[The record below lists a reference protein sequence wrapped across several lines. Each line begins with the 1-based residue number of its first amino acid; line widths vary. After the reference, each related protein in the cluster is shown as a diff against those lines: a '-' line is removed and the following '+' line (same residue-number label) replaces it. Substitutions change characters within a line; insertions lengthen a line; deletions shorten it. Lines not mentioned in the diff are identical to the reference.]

1 MLDPKLVSQVVREVL
16 SRLTNAEVRSAKAES
31 DTAPAARENHSD
43 FRLPTSAF
51 GIYTDMAAAVE
62 AAHASFL
69 KLRES
74 GVSARRKAINV
85 IRRMCVEK
93 ATEWGTL
100 EFNETKIGR
109 LAHKIEKLGICG
121 DLVPGVEALER
132 QAYSG
137 DYGLTVIDFA
147 PWGVIGAIT
156 PSTHSVP
163 TLTGNAIN
171 MIAAGNSVVYNT
183 HPAAAKCAA
192 VAIRAYN
199 EAIHAET
206 GISDLLTTVVKP
218 TLETFDT
225 MCHHPL
231 VKLLCV
237 TGGPA
242 VVAAAMKT
250 GKRAICAG
258 PGNPPVVVDETAD
271 LAKAARSI
279 IAGAAYDNNLLCIGE
294 KEVFVV
300 EAVADKLLEE
310 LSRAGAYRLNTA
322 QIEALAQKAF
332 VFPQGQG
339 AGCSHPVVNRDLV
352 GRDAA
357 VLAKAIGL
365 DIPASVELLVGETKA
380 DHIFVDEEQM
390 MPFLPIVRVPD
401 VDTAIAEA
409 VKAEHGYRHTGI
421 MHSRNIDAL
430 TKMAQ
435 VIDTTLF
442 IKNGPSMTGLGLGGE
457 GFLSFSIATPTGEG
471 VTTPMTFTR
480 SRRCVMVENLN
491 LY

>member
-1 MLDPKLVSQVVREVL
+1 MAAIDEKLVAKVVGEVL
-16 SRLTNAEVRSAKAES
+16 ARLKTQQAPSASSGQSGFGVYEDMNAA
-31 DTAPAARENHSD
+31 
-43 FRLPTSAF
+43 
-51 GIYTDMAAAVE
+51 IE
-62 AAHASFL
+62 AAQRSFV
-69 KLRES
+69 KLRE
-74 GVSARRKAINV
+74 GGMTARKKAIAV
-85 IRRMCVEK
+85 IRKLCVAK
-93 ATEWGTL
+93 AKEWGTI

-109 LAHKIEKLGICG
+109 LDHKIEKLGICG
-121 DLVPGVEALER
+121 DLVPGVEMLDRMAF
-132 QAYSG
+132 SG
-137 DYGLTVIDFA
+137 DSGLTVIDYA

-171 MIAAGNSVVYNT
+171 MVAAGNAVVYNT
-183 HPAAAKCAA
+183 HPSAAKCAA
-192 VAIRAYN
+192 IAIREYN
-199 EAIHAET
+199 QAIFAET
-206 GISDLLTTVVKP
+206 GISDLLTTVIKP
-218 TLETFDT
+218 TLDTFDA
-225 MCHHPL
+225 MCKHPH

-250 GKRAICAG
+250 GKRAVCAG

-271 LAKAARSI
+271 LDHAARSI
-279 IAGAAYDNNLLCIGE
+279 IQGASYDNNLLCIGE

-300 EAVADKLLEE
+300 ASVADKLMEAL
-310 LSRAGAYRLNTA
+310 RKAGAVQLNA
-322 QIEALAQKAF
+322 QQVEALAEKAF
-332 VFPQGQG
+332 VFPQGKG
-339 AGCSHPVVNRDLV
+339 AGCPHPVVNRDLV
-352 GRDAA
+352 GRDAS

-365 DIPASVELLVGETKA
+365 DVPTSTQLLFGETKA

-390 MPFLPIVRVPD
+390 MPFIPVVRVPD
-401 VDTAIAEA
+401 VDAAIAEA
-409 VKAEHGYRHTGI
+409 IKAEHGYKHTGI
-421 MHSRNIDAL
+421 MHSQNIRNL

-435 VIDTTLF
+435 EIDTTLF
-442 IKNGPSMTGLGLGGE
+442 IKNGPCMTGLGLGGE

>member
-1 MLDPKLVSQVVREVL
+1 MTPIDPKLVSKVV
-16 SRLTNAEVRSAKAES
+16 AEVIARLQSQTAAAKS
-31 DTAPAARENHSD
+31 GQG
-43 FRLPTSAF
+43 AF
-51 GIYTDMAAAVE
+51 GVYDQMNDAVE
-62 AAHASFL
+62 AAHRSFE
-69 KLRES
+69 KLREM
-74 GVSARRKAINV
+74 GVSARKKAIGA
-85 IRRMCVEK
+85 IRRLCVSK
-93 ATEWGTL
+93 APEWGAI

-109 LAHKIEKLGICG
+109 LEHKIEKLKICG
-121 DLVPGVEALER
+121 DLVPGVEMLER
-132 QAYSG
+132 MAFSG
-137 DYGLTVIDFA
+137 DFGLTIIDFA

-171 MIAAGNSVVYNT
+171 MIAAGNAVVFNT
-183 HPAAAKCAA
+183 HPAAAHCAA
-192 VAIRAYN
+192 VAIRGYN
-199 EAIHAET
+199 EAIFQET
-206 GISDLLTTVVKP
+206 GIADLLTTVVKP
-218 TLETFDT
+218 TIGTFEE
-225 MCHHPL
+225 MCKHPG

-271 LAKAARSI
+271 LKSAALSI
-279 IAGAAYDNNLLCIGE
+279 IQGGSYDNNLLCIGE

-300 EAVADKLLEE
+300 ASVADKLIAE
-310 LSRAGAYRLNTA
+310 LKKAGAVQLDAA
-322 QIEALAQKAF
+322 QIEALAKKAF
-332 VFPQGQG
+332 VFSEGKG
-339 AGCSHPVVNRDLV
+339 GGCPHASVSRDLI

-357 VLAKAIGL
+357 VLARAIGL
-365 DIPASVELLVGETKA
+365 EVPPGTQLLFGETGA
-380 DHIFVDEEQM
+380 GHLFVEEEQM
-390 MPFLPIVRVPD
+390 MPFVPIVRVPD
-401 VDTAIAEA
+401 VDAAIKAA
-409 VKAEHGYRHTGI
+409 IHAEHGYKHTAV
-421 MHSRNIDAL
+421 MHSQNIRNL

-435 VIDTTLF
+435 QVDTTLF

-480 SRRCVMVENLN
+480 SRRCVMVDSLN

>member
-1 MLDPKLVSQVVREVL
+1 MLTIDERLVSKVVSEVL
-16 SRLTNAEVRSAKAES
+16 TRLQTQTATNSKSRA
-31 DTAPAARENHSD
+31 
-43 FRLPTSAF
+43 SAF
-51 GIYTDMAAAVE
+51 GVYENMNDACAAA
-62 AAHASFL
+62 HRSFEQ
-69 KLRES
+69 LRDL
-74 GVSARRKAINV
+74 GVSARKKAIAV
-85 IRRMCVEK
+85 IRRMCVAK

-109 LAHKIEKLGICG
+109 LDHKIEKLKICG
-121 DLVPGVEALER
+121 DLVPGVEMLDRMAF
-132 QAYSG
+132 SG
-137 DYGLTVIDFA
+137 DFGLTIIDFA
-147 PWGVIGAIT
+147 PWGVIGAVT

-171 MIAAGNSVVYNT
+171 MIAAGNSVVFNT

-192 VAIRAYN
+192 VAIRGYN
-199 EAIHAET
+199 EAIFQET
-206 GISDLLTTVVKP
+206 GISDLLTTVVTP
-218 TLETFDT
+218 TLDTFDA
-225 MCHHPL
+225 MCKHPK
-231 VKLLCV
+231 VRLLCV

-271 LAKAARSI
+271 LDLAAKCI
-279 IAGAAYDNNLLCIGE
+279 IQGASYDNNLLCIGE

-300 EAVADKLLEE
+300 DSVADKLNAALKK
-310 LSRAGAYRLNTA
+310 AGAVQLNAA
-322 QIEALAQKAF
+322 QIEALANKAF
-332 VFPQGQG
+332 VFPQGKG
-339 AGCSHPVVNRDLV
+339 AGCPHPVVNRDLV

-365 DIPASVELLVGETKA
+365 DVPPATQLLFGETKA
-380 DHIFVDEEQM
+380 DHIFVEEEQM
-390 MPFLPIVRVPD
+390 MPFIPVVRVPN
-401 VDTAIAEA
+401 VDAAIAAALE
-409 VKAEHGYRHTGI
+409 AEHGYKHTGI
-421 MHSRNIDAL
+421 MHSQNIRNL

-435 VIDTTLF
+435 EIDTTLF

-491 LY
+491 LF

>member
-1 MLDPKLVSQVVREVL
+1 MPAIDEKLVARVVGEVL
-16 SRLTNAEVRSAKAES
+16 TRLSTQTPSAAPKAAPS
-31 DTAPAARENHSD
+31 QTAYGVYE
-43 FRLPTSAF
+43 
-51 GIYTDMAAAVE
+51 DMNAAVE
-62 AAHASFL
+62 AAQRSFE
-69 KLRES
+69 KLRA
-74 GVSARRKAINV
+74 GGMTARKKAIAV
-85 IRRMCVEK
+85 IRKLCVQK
-93 ATEWGTL
+93 AKEWGEI

-109 LAHKIEKLGICG
+109 LDHKIEKLSICG
-121 DLVPGVEALER
+121 ELVPGVEMIDRMAF
-132 QAYSG
+132 SG
-137 DYGLTVIDFA
+137 DSGLTVIDYA

-171 MIAAGNSVVYNT
+171 MIAAGNSVTYNT
-183 HPAAAKCAA
+183 HPSAAKCAA
-192 VAIRAYN
+192 IAVREYNQAIAK
-199 EAIHAET
+199 ET
-206 GISDLLTTVVKP
+206 GITDLLTTVVKP
-218 TLETFDT
+218 TLETFDAL
-225 MCHHPL
+225 CKHPH

-250 GKRAICAG
+250 GKRAVCAG

-271 LAKAARSI
+271 LDAAARAI
-279 IAGAAYDNNLLCIGE
+279 IQGASYDNNLLCIGE

-300 EAVADKLLEE
+300 ASVADKLLEA
-310 LSRAGAYRLNTA
+310 LRKAGAVQLDA
-322 QIEALAQKAF
+322 QQIEALAEKAF
-332 VFPQGQG
+332 VFPKGKG
-339 AGCSHPVVNRDLV
+339 AGCPHPVVNRDLV

-365 DIPASVELLVGETKA
+365 DIPASTQLLFGETKA

-390 MPFLPIVRVPD
+390 MPFIPVVRVPD

-409 VKAEHGYRHTGI
+409 IKAEHGYKHTGV
-421 MHSRNIDAL
+421 MHSQNIRNL

-435 VIDTTLF
+435 EIDTTLF
-442 IKNGPSMTGLGLGGE
+442 IKNGPCMTGLGLGGE

>member
-1 MLDPKLVSQVVREVL
+1 MATIDERLVSKVVSEVL
-16 SRLTNAEVRSAKAES
+16 ARLQTQVTTVKSGASNFGVY
-31 DTAPAARENHSD
+31 ENMND
-43 FRLPTSAF
+43 AC
-51 GIYTDMAAAVE
+51 D
-62 AAHASFL
+62 AAHRSFE
-69 KLRES
+69 KLRDL
-74 GVSARRKAINV
+74 GVSARKKAINV
-85 IRRMCVEK
+85 IRRMCVAK
-93 ATEWGTL
+93 ATEWGTI

-109 LAHKIEKLGICG
+109 LNHKIEKLKICG
-121 DLVPGVEALER
+121 DLVPGVEMLER
-132 QAYSG
+132 MAFSG
-137 DYGLTVIDFA
+137 DFGLTIIDFA
-147 PWGVIGAIT
+147 PWGVIGAVT

-171 MIAAGNSVVYNT
+171 MIAAGNSVVFNT

-192 VAIRAYN
+192 IAIRAYN
-199 EAIHAET
+199 EAIFQET

-218 TLETFDT
+218 TLDTFDAL
-225 MCHHPL
+225 CKHPN
-231 VKLLCV
+231 VRLLCV

-271 LAKAARSI
+271 LELAAKSI
-279 IAGAAYDNNLLCIGE
+279 IQGASYDNNLLCIGE

-300 EAVADKLLEE
+300 DSVADKLISALKK
-310 LSRAGAYRLNTA
+310 AGAVHLNAA
-322 QIEALAQKAF
+322 QVEALADKAF
-332 VFPQGQG
+332 VFPQGKG
-339 AGCSHPVVNRDLV
+339 AGCPHPVVNRDLV

-365 DIPASVELLVGETKA
+365 EVPPATQLLFGETKA

-390 MPFLPIVRVPD
+390 MPFIPIVRVAN
-401 VDTAIAEA
+401 VDAAIVAA
-409 VKAEHGYRHTGI
+409 LKAEHGYKHTGV
-421 MHSRNIDAL
+421 MHSQNIRNL

-435 VIDTTLF
+435 EIDTTLF

-480 SRRCVMVENLN
+480 SRRCVMVESLN
-491 LY
+491 LF

>member
-1 MLDPKLVSQVVREVL
+1 MRTLDEQIVTKVVSEVL
-16 SRLTNAEVRSAKAES
+16 NRLRAQQALTPSAPARP
-31 DTAPAARENHSD
+31 TAPAS
-43 FRLPTSAF
+43 P
-51 GIYTDMAAAVE
+51 AAAGSHGVYDGMN
-62 AAHASFL
+62 AACDAAQRSFE
-69 KLRES
+69 KLRAA
-74 GVSARRKAINV
+74 GVSARKKAIAA
-85 IRRMCVEK
+85 IRRLCVEK
-93 ATEWGTL
+93 ADEWGRI
-100 EFNETKIGR
+100 EFEETKIGR
-109 LAHKIEKLGICG
+109 LEHKIEKLKICG

-132 QAYSG
+132 MAFSG
-137 DYGLTVIDFA
+137 DFGLTVIDFA
-147 PWGVIGAIT
+147 PWGVIGAVT

-171 MIAAGNSVVYNT
+171 MIAAGNAVVFNT
-183 HPAAAKCAA
+183 HPGAAKCAA
-192 VAIRAYN
+192 VAIKAYN
-199 EAIHAET
+199 EAIAKET
-206 GISDLLTTVVKP
+206 GITDLLCTVTKP
-218 TLETFDT
+218 TLETFQQ
-225 MCHHPL
+225 MCANPH

-250 GKRAICAG
+250 GKRAVCAG

-271 LAKAARSI
+271 LARAAASI
-279 IAGAAYDNNLLCIGE
+279 IQGAAYDNNLLCIGE

-300 EAVADKLLEE
+300 DSVADKLMEE
-310 LSRAGAYRLNTA
+310 LRKAGAVQLDARR
-322 QIEALAQKAF
+322 IEALAEKAF

-339 AGCSHPVVNRDLV
+339 AGCPHPVVNRDLV

-365 DIPASVELLVGETKA
+365 DVPASTKLLFGETKA

-390 MPFLPIVRVPD
+390 MPFIPVVRVKN
-401 VDTAIAEA
+401 VDEAIKEA
-409 VKAEHGYRHTGI
+409 VKAEHGYKHTAI

-435 VIDTTLF
+435 VADTTLF
-442 IKNGPSMTGLGLGGE
+442 IKNGPCMTGLGLGGE

>member
-1 MLDPKLVSQVVREVL
+1 MNTIDPRLVSKVVTEVL
-16 SRLTNAEVRSAKAES
+16 ARLQSQGGPGAATPTASGQSRFGVYEEMNDAV
-31 DTAPAARENHSD
+31 DAAQR
-43 FRLPTSAF
+43 
-51 GIYTDMAAAVE
+51 
-62 AAHASFL
+62 SFL
-69 KLRES
+69 KLREQ
-74 GVSARRKAINV
+74 GVSARKKAIAV
-85 IRRMCVEK
+85 IRKLCVAK
-93 ATEWGTL
+93 AQEWGTI

-109 LAHKIEKLGICG
+109 LDHKIEKLKICG
-121 DLVPGVEALER
+121 DLVPGVEMLER
-132 QAYSG
+132 MAFSG
-137 DYGLTVIDFA
+137 DFGLTIIDFA

-171 MIAAGNSVVYNT
+171 MIAAGNAVVYNT
-183 HPAAAKCAA
+183 HPAAAQCAA
-192 VAIRAYN
+192 IAIRGYN
-199 EAIHAET
+199 EAIFAET

-218 TLETFDT
+218 SLATFDA
-225 MCHHPL
+225 MCKHPD

-271 LAKAARSI
+271 IAKAARDT
-279 IAGAAYDNNLLCIGE
+279 IAGASYDNNLLCIGE

-300 EAVADKLLEE
+300 ASVADQFIAEMKK
-310 LSRAGAYRLNTA
+310 AGAIQLDSA
-322 QIEALAQKAF
+322 QVEALAKKAF
-332 VFPQGQG
+332 VFPEGKG
-339 AGCSHPVVNRDLV
+339 AGCGHASVNRDFV
-352 GRDAA
+352 GKDAS
-357 VLAKAIGL
+357 VLAASIGL
-365 DIPASVELLVGETKA
+365 NVPASTQLLFGETSA

-401 VDTAIAEA
+401 VETGIKEAI
-409 VKAEHGYRHTGI
+409 KAEHNYRHTAI
-421 MHSRNIDAL
+421 MHSQNIRNL
-430 TKMAQ
+430 TRMAQ
-435 VIDTTLF
+435 TVDTTLF
-442 IKNGPSMTGLGLGGE
+442 VKNGPSTTGLGLGGE

>member
-1 MLDPKLVSQVVREVL
+1 MPAIDEKLVARVVGEVL
-16 SRLTNAEVRSAKAES
+16 TRLSTQTPSAAPKAAPS
-31 DTAPAARENHSD
+31 QTAYGVYE
-43 FRLPTSAF
+43 
-51 GIYTDMAAAVE
+51 DMNAAVE
-62 AAHASFL
+62 AAQRSFE
-69 KLRES
+69 KLRA
-74 GVSARRKAINV
+74 GGMTARKKAIAV
-85 IRRMCVEK
+85 IRKLCVQK
-93 ATEWGTL
+93 AKEWGEI

-109 LAHKIEKLGICG
+109 LDHKIEKLSICG
-121 DLVPGVEALER
+121 ELVPGVEMIDRMAF
-132 QAYSG
+132 SG
-137 DYGLTVIDFA
+137 DSGLTVIDYA

-171 MIAAGNSVVYNT
+171 MIAAGNSVTYNT
-183 HPAAAKCAA
+183 HPSAAKCAA
-192 VAIRAYN
+192 IAVREYNQAIAK
-199 EAIHAET
+199 ET
-206 GISDLLTTVVKP
+206 GITDLLTTVVKP
-218 TLETFDT
+218 TLETFDAL
-225 MCHHPL
+225 CKHPH

-250 GKRAICAG
+250 GKRAVCAG

-271 LAKAARSI
+271 LDAAARAI
-279 IAGAAYDNNLLCIGE
+279 IQGASYDNNLLCIGE

-300 EAVADKLLEE
+300 ASVADKLLEA
-310 LSRAGAYRLNTA
+310 LRKAGAVQLDA
-322 QIEALAQKAF
+322 QQIEALADKAF
-332 VFPQGQG
+332 VFPKGKG
-339 AGCSHPVVNRDLV
+339 AGCPHPVVNRDLV

-365 DIPASVELLVGETKA
+365 DIPASTQLLFGETKA

-390 MPFLPIVRVPD
+390 MPFIPVVRVPD

-409 VKAEHGYRHTGI
+409 IKAEHGYKHTGVL
-421 MHSRNIDAL
+421 HSQNIRNL

-435 VIDTTLF
+435 EIDTTLF
-442 IKNGPSMTGLGLGGE
+442 IKNGPCMTGLGLGGE

>member
-1 MLDPKLVSQVVREVL
+1 MPAIDEKLVARVVGEVL
-16 SRLTNAEVRSAKAES
+16 TRLSTQLSAAKDAPS
-31 DTAPAARENHSD
+31 HTAYGVYE
-43 FRLPTSAF
+43 
-51 GIYTDMAAAVE
+51 DMNAAVE
-62 AAHASFL
+62 AAQRSFE
-69 KLRES
+69 KLRA
-74 GVSARRKAINV
+74 GGMTARKKAIAV
-85 IRRMCVEK
+85 IRKLCVQK
-93 ATEWGTL
+93 AKEWGEI

-109 LAHKIEKLGICG
+109 LDHKIEKLSICG
-121 DLVPGVEALER
+121 ELVPGVEMIDRMAF
-132 QAYSG
+132 SG
-137 DYGLTVIDFA
+137 DSGLTVIDYA

-171 MIAAGNSVVYNT
+171 MIAAGNAVTYNT
-183 HPAAAKCAA
+183 HPSAAKCAA
-192 VAIRAYN
+192 IAVREYNQAIAK
-199 EAIHAET
+199 ET
-206 GISDLLTTVVKP
+206 GITDLLTTVVKP
-218 TLETFDT
+218 TLETFDAL
-225 MCHHPL
+225 CKHPH

-250 GKRAICAG
+250 GKRAVCAG

-271 LAKAARSI
+271 LDAAARAI
-279 IAGAAYDNNLLCIGE
+279 IQGASYDNNLLCIGE

-300 EAVADKLLEE
+300 ASVADKLLEA
-310 LSRAGAYRLNTA
+310 LRKAGAVQLNA
-322 QIEALAQKAF
+322 QQIEALAEKAF
-332 VFPQGQG
+332 VFPQGKG
-339 AGCSHPVVNRDLV
+339 AGCPHPVVNRDLV

-365 DIPASVELLVGETKA
+365 DIPASTQLLFGETKA

-390 MPFLPIVRVPD
+390 MPFIPVVRVPD
-401 VDTAIAEA
+401 VDAAIAEA
-409 VKAEHGYRHTGI
+409 IKAEHGYKHTGV
-421 MHSRNIDAL
+421 MHSQNIRNL

-435 VIDTTLF
+435 EIDTTLF
-442 IKNGPSMTGLGLGGE
+442 IKNGPCMTGLGLGGE